1 MGVFS
6 LRPQKRTFLGDSQ
19 EYPIAY
25 QRLAAIAGG
34 QEVDN
39 RKTGKAERNALG
51 MDLKMT
57 TICLILPN
65 GVCANSMAIQA
76 HCSPSAAGKCVCGFS
91 RR

>member
-6 LRPQKRTFLGDSQ
+6 LGPQKRVFLGDSQ

-39 RKTGKAERNALG
+39 RKT
-51 MDLKMT
+51 
-57 TICLILPN
+57 
-65 GVCANSMAIQA
+65 
-76 HCSPSAAGKCVCGFS
+76 
-91 RR
+91 